1 METIQKDF
9 ESTWIIYKKTF
20 PNNSDSLSL
29 LLCLFGKGLNER
41 ELEDLLN
48 EWEFL
53 FTKLKIR
60 IQVFC
65 FQFVN
70 SIFFFIII
78 K

>member
-70 SIFFFIII
+70 FYFFFYH
-78 K
+78 